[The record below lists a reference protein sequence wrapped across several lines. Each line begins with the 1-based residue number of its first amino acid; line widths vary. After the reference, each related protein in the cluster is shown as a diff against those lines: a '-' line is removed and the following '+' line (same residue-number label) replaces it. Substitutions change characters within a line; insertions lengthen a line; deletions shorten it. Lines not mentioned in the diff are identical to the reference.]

1 MATAKAQAPAQS
13 EQVVSVPE
21 AAATLGAALAVLE
34 DVRRT
39 PGATGAGLIAARADV
54 ELAEHRLELARRWE
68 DAAPARERDAKLAVL
83 ERRVQAV
90 YTRQARREAEAMR
103 LRAAYDDA
111 YRGIDSDNAEI
122 DDIVAELRLLG
133 VGNDH
138 EGPAEWGQIRYGGGV
153 RVGDASM
160 CRQALPTLGLP
171 WLPYTNPGRL
181 PPPAAPAPVGCPH
194 HNVARRAEQMD
205 RASGQW
211 GARVCLDCGEQ
222 LSPPDPTYAPPAPP
236 SGDPLIIGPD
246 GRSGSLPLG
255 PVR

>member
-21 AAATLGAALAVLE
+21 AAAALGAAMAVLE

-39 PGATGAGLIAARADV
+39 PGATGAGLIEARAGV

-68 DAAPARERDAKLAVL
+68 AAAPAREREAKLATL

-90 YTRQARREAEAMR
+90 YARQGKREAEAMR

-111 YRGIDSDNAEI
+111 YRGIDGDNAEI
-122 DDIVAELRLLG
+122 DAIVAELRLLG

-138 EGPAEWGQIRYGGGV
+138 AGPAEWGQIRYGGGV

-181 PPPAAPAPVGCPH
+181 PPPATPAQVACRH
-194 HNVARRAEQMD
+194 LNVARRAESMD
-205 RASGQW
+205 KANGTW
-211 GARVCLDCGEQ
+211 GSRVCLDCGEM
-222 LSPPDPTYAPPAPP
+222 LSGPDPHYAPPAPP
-236 SGDPLIIGPD
+236 EGGAIVIGPT
-246 GRSGSLPLG
+246 GRGPLP
-255 PVR
+255 V